1 MLGGLLCCPDPM
13 PLTALHPPAQAH
25 ERITTELD
33 QARQRGPLQTI
44 VIPPC
49 PALLLRLREALAQ
62 AEPDLNEVAAIAGS
76 DVAMA
81 ATLIKAANSAAFT
94 TGQPVQAVGQ
104 ALYRLGLDQTAQLM
118 AQFLARRAIKVDS
131 PHLQRFWERATKR
144 AVAMAYIAGCLPG
157 MSADVAHT
165 YGLFSHVGM
174 PVMLQSLRGY
184 GSTLVEA
191 HARIDRPFIAT
202 ENANHRS
209 DHAVV
214 GALVARVWGLGPAV
228 MVAIRRHHDLDMLGD
243 SATDPDVHTL
253 VAAGM
258 VAEHLMR
265 RHEGLEPDADWRSH
279 RSQALAWLHMDEAE
293 LATWDEDLQPLFD
306 AV

>member
-1 MLGGLLCCPDPM
+1 MSSPV
-13 PLTALHPPAQAH
+13 LTPSRHEALA
-25 ERITTELD
+25 IELD
-33 QARQRGPLQTI
+33 QARQRGPLRAI

-49 PALLLRLREALAQ
+49 PALLVRMREALDE
-62 AEPDLNEVAAIAGS
+62 AEPDLNEVASIAGS

-81 ATLIKAANSAAFT
+81 ATLIKAANSPAFS

-104 ALYRLGLDQTAQLM
+104 ALYRLGLAQTAQLM
-118 AQFLARRAIKVDS
+118 VQFLTRRAIRVDS
-131 PHLQRFWERATKR
+131 PNLQRFWERSTKR
-144 AVAMAYIAGCLPG
+144 AVAMAYIAGRLPG

-184 GSTLVEA
+184 AGTLVEA
-191 HARIDRPFIAT
+191 NARIDRPFIAT
-202 ENANHRS
+202 ENVNHQT

-228 MVAIRRHHDLDMLGD
+228 MAAIRRHHDLDMLGD
-243 SATDPDVHTL
+243 SRTDPDVHTL

-265 RHEGLEPDADWRSH
+265 RHEGLEADADWRSH
-279 RSQALAWLHMDEAE
+279 QDPALAWLQIDGAE
-293 LATWDEDLQPLFD
+293 LAQWDEDLQPLFET
-306 AV
+306 V